1 MTEKLSTRNPAPIAE
16 KLLARE
22 SFRTNGELKG
32 VAKPEWIDH
41 GKISVRDYG
50 FLRGDRDYYGIDYVI
65 YSYTTPIAWLRGD
78 GEWAMPEAYYS
89 VTTERHKNTIRA
101 AIAEYKKALNNVRD
115 S

>member
-1 MTEKLSTRNPAPIAE
+1 MTEKLSTRKPGPIAK

-32 VAKPEWIDH
+32 VAKPSWIDH

-50 FLRGDRDYYGIDYVI
+50 YLQSDRNYYGIDYVI

-78 GEWAMPEAYYS
+78 GSWTMPEADYS
-89 VTTERHKNTIRA
+89 VTTKRHKAIIRA
-101 AIAEYKKALNNVRD
+101 ALQRQRD
-115 S
+115 D